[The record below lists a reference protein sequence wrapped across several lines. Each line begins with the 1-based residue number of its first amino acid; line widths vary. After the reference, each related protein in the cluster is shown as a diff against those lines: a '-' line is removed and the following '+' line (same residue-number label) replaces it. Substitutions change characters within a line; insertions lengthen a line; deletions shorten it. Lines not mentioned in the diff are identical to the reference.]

1 MLKQSRHKNRKE
13 KIGTVLEE
21 DVIKKIKKMALD
33 EGRGISD
40 IIQDAVLKY
49 KNTADLEISKR
60 KEAVNRFC
68 SKPFC
73 IYQKEV
79 ERLLNDDYYEVWI

>member
-1 MLKQSRHKNRKE
+1 MIRQTRRGSKKE
-13 KIGTVLEE
+13 KIGTVLEK
-21 DVIKKIKKMALD
+21 DVIKKIKKLALD

-49 KNTADLEISKR
+49 ENAGKSKLSLR

-68 SKPFC
+68 SKPFK
-73 IYQKEV
+73 ISKKDAEALLKE
-79 ERLLNDDYYEVWI
+79 DYYEA

>member
-1 MLKQSRHKNRKE
+1 MLKQSRNKNRKE

-21 DVIKKIKKMALD
+21 DIIKKIKKMALD

-49 KNTADLEISKR
+49 KNTADLETSKR
-60 KEAVNRFC
+60 EEAVNRFC
-68 SKPFC
+68 SKPFS
-73 IYQKEV
+73 ISQKEI
-79 ERLLNDDYYEVWI
+79 ESLLNEDYYEA